1 MLPAKSPFP
10 GIPAYHV
17 PMPRKSAASIKPP
30 DASMRIVILH
40 GPEIFLRAEYT
51 RKLAESL
58 RAEHGEIE
66 QFEFD
71 GGQTSLAV
79 VLDELRSW
87 GLMQT
92 HKLVILDNAA
102 EFMKG
107 SGHRPAMER
116 YAESPMAE
124 TTLLLR
130 SREWRPGNFDKA
142 VKKVGSVI
150 KCDVP
155 RDHEAVGWCIGR
167 ARKQHE
173 AELDRDAADLL
184 VERIGPILSRL
195 DTELAKLA
203 SSAQADAAGGEV
215 RISRKRVVE
224 LVGLGRE
231 EQAWLIQDTV
241 LNGSSGDVI
250 RKLHALYE
258 VGRAPSVLLMW
269 ALLDLTRKLHEAARR
284 CERGEPRASIAKAL
298 KLWGPSASAVPEV
311 AQRVGGHRLGAML
324 GELLDQDYRSKTG
337 RMPSLSD
344 APANRSATL
353 RTLECAAVR
362 LADRLR

>member
-1 MLPAKSPFP
+1 
-10 GIPAYHV
+10 
-17 PMPRKSAASIKPP
+17 MPRKSTASIKPP
-30 DASMRIVILH
+30 DASMRVVVLH
-40 GPEIFLRAEYT
+40 GPEIFLRSEYT
-51 RKLAESL
+51 RILAESL

-71 GGQTSLAV
+71 GGQTPLATI
-79 VLDELRSW
+79 LDELRSW

-102 EFMKG
+102 DFMKG
-107 SGHRPAMER
+107 AGHRPAMER

-124 TTLLLR
+124 TTFLLR

-142 VKKVGSVI
+142 VKKIGSVI

-167 ARKQHE
+167 ARKHHA
-173 AELDRDAADLL
+173 AELDREAAELL
-184 VERIGPILSRL
+184 VERIGPTLSRL
-195 DTELAKLA
+195 DSELAKLS
-203 SSAQADAAGGEV
+203 SSAQADATGDEV
-215 RISRKRVVE
+215 RITRKTVVE

-241 LNGSSGDVI
+241 LNGTPGDVV

-284 CERGEPRASIAKAL
+284 SERGEPRASIAKAL

-324 GELLDQDYRSKTG
+324 GEMLDLDHRSKTG
-337 RMPSLSD
+337 RSPALSD
-344 APANRSATL
+344 SPANRTATL

-362 LADRLR
+362 MADRLR